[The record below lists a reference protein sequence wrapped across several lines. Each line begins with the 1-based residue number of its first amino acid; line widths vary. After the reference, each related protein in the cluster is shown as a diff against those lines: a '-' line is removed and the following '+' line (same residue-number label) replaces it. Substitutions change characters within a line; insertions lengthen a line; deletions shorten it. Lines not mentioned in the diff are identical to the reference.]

1 MGVTYDAGALVAADR
16 GERRMWARHRALLEL
31 RQVPTVPAPVVGQ
44 GWRGGSRQAR
54 LARLLVGRKVERLDD
69 DQARRVGELLAK
81 AARTDVVDATVV
93 EGALRRNDVVV
104 SSAPLREADERPVT
118 TRPGPLGHVVGTRSS
133 PLALAEAVAQ
143 PDQDSCGGRDRRRS
157 GDLALFRR
165 ALCQLSYPTAD
176 DGLSVAEQG
185 PRVVPTARRGPDGI

>member
-31 RQVPTVPAPVVGQ
+31 REVPTVPAPVVAQ
-44 GWRGGSRQAR
+44 GWRGGNRQAR
-54 LARLLVGRKVERLDD
+54 LARFLVGCNVERLDG

-104 SSAPLREADERPVT
+104 SSD
-118 TRPGPLGHVVGTRSS
+118 
-133 PLALAEAVAQ
+133 
-143 PDQDSCGGRDRRRS
+143 
-157 GDLALFRR
+157 
-165 ALCQLSYPTAD
+165 AD
-176 DGLSVAEQG
+176 DLHLLAGAVHRQLEVDR
-185 PRVVPTARRGPDGI
+185 P